1 MLLLEQTNTTFIQK
15 GGCNS
20 CHNQMLPAVA
30 QAFAR
35 DRGIAVGAP
44 MALIPPELNEFTTDR
59 LVEHNS
65 NGASSMSYEMFWYAG
80 VKRPLDDRINAL
92 VYLLK
97 TMQQP
102 NGRWMQRAT
111 RPPLTSDDFQ
121 TTALAIHALKTY
133 GRAAEK
139 ADNEARIA
147 RARSWLLE
155 AKPGTTLEA
164 AFHVLGLAWSN
175 AGDQA
180 VEQAA
185 KTLRAGQSKDG
196 GWSQLPSMENDAY
209 ATGLSLWALHQ
220 AGADTKSAVYQ
231 SGLRYLLGTQ
241 AADGTWHVKTRA
253 LPVQP
258 YFESGYPY
266 AHDQWISAA
275 AAAYSTM
282 AIAAAIEPQRNAKL
296 SSSIDIGR

>member
-1 MLLLEQTNTTFIQK
+1 
-15 GGCNS
+15 
-20 CHNQMLPAVA
+20 MLPAVA
-30 QAFAR
+30 QAYAR
-35 DRGIAVGAP
+35 DRGIAVGQP
-44 MALIPPELNEFTTDR
+44 MALVPPEKNEFTTER

-65 NGASSMSYEMFWYAG
+65 NPAGSLGYEMFWYAG
-80 VKRPLDDRINAL
+80 VKRPRDQRIDAL
-92 VYLLK
+92 VYLLR

-102 NGRWMQRAT
+102 DGRWMQRAA

-133 GRAAEK
+133 GRSEDRAE
-139 ADNEARIA
+139 NEARIA

-155 AKPGTTLEA
+155 AKPQHTLEA

-175 AGDQA
+175 SGEQA
-180 VEQAA
+180 IEQAA
-185 KTLRAGQSKDG
+185 NTLRAGQTKDG
-196 GWSQLPSMENDAY
+196 GWRQLPAMETDAY
-209 ATGLSLWALHQ
+209 ATGLALYALHE
-220 AGADTKSAVYQ
+220 AGVATKSPAYQ

-275 AAAYSTM
+275 ASAYSTM
-282 AIAAAIEPQRNAKL
+282 AIAAAVEPQRTAQL
-296 SSSIDIGR
+296 R